1 MEERSDTLL
10 IESKIEVVEN
20 LGHENILCVK
30 GNDSNNSIYLRTNTT
45 SKYKSGENINIYIDL
60 KKMLYF
66 DSKSEKILGE

>member
-1 MEERSDTLL
+1 L

-30 GNDSNNSIYLRTNTT
+30 FNSTNDSLYLRTDTT
-45 SKYKSGENINIYIDL
+45 YKYKSGENINIYIDL

-66 DSKSEKILGE
+66 DSKTEKILGE